1 MVFQTYVNSSSIEK
15 PLLELIKLRASK
27 INGCAFC
34 IAMHTTDPVKGG
46 ESHERLHLLNAWRET
61 ALYTERERAA

>member
-1 MVFQTYVNSSSIEK
+1 MTLGK
-15 PLLELIKLRASK
+15 T
-27 INGCAFC
+27 AFRQPGEIISC
-34 IAMHTTDPVKGG
+34 IIAMHTTGAVKGG